1 MVLGRSQ
8 QFNGAWGV
16 LQLLPDGDVF
26 IPGVAGPVRVAR
38 QRGAPLSGEVRD
50 QER

>member
-26 IPGVAGPVRVAR
+26 IPGIAGPVRVAR
-38 QRGAPLSGEVRD
+38 QRGEPVSDEVGD
-50 QER
+50 QKR